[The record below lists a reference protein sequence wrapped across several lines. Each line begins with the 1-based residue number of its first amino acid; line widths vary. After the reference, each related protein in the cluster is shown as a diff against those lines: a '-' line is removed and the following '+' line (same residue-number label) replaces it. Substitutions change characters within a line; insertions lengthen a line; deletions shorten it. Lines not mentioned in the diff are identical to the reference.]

1 MDAPRT
7 VMAVFGPDLVGPV
20 ATGVTVAAYGTGD
33 RSLGDRQPSTSTVQF
48 GTASGMLNSSV
59 DTELVTSHEIFL
71 DGLTPESDY
80 FFEVNGLDDCQN
92 PYSVGEQ
99 QFNTGPVVL
108 FADESFF
115 APNLDRSRWDWDDP
129 TGGLTGL
136 RVLDP
141 GTAAARVRFELLD
154 GVAYD
159 SGSLGAAPSL
169 GQAVSVGNLDLA
181 ARFMGSLGLDGQ
193 RRGFQLREGADSLE
207 EIFIAVEGAS
217 VLLLSRTT
225 TGGVVEER
233 SQAIGTVT
241 ELDSQLEDLT
251 LRVQFQ
257 LASNGYLASVSSTDG
272 TVAASLFWSSSVLG
286 QRVALTA
293 SNRPGTTRARSSK
306 WTSSERGLLR

>member
-1 MDAPRT
+1 M
-7 VMAVFGPDLVGPV
+7 
-20 ATGVTVAAYGTGD
+20 ATGVTVAAYGTSAIVRWETD
-33 RSLGDRQPSTSTVQF
+33 EPSTSTVQF

-59 DTELVTSHEIFL
+59 STAQLVTSHEIFL

-181 ARFMGSLGLDGQ
+181 ARFMGPLGLDGQ

-217 VLLLSRTT
+217 ALLLSRTT

-251 LRVQFQ
+251 LRVQF
-257 LASNGYLASVSSTDG
+257 ATRIERVPRIR
-272 TVAASLFWSSSVLG
+272 VLHG
-286 QRVALTA
+286 RH
-293 SNRPGTTRARSSK
+293 G
-306 WTSSERGLLR
+306 RGEPLLEQ